1 MMTGIYVLTTAE
13 TIVIHT
19 LLLLSM
25 YFCIRY
31 TWSFMGQVLNY
42 VAGTYGTGP
51 QLQTLKDIDAL

>member
-42 VAGTYGTGP
+42 VAGTGA
-51 QLQTLKDIDAL
+51 QLQIT

>member
-1 MMTGIYVLTTAE
+1 MMTGIYVLTTTE

-19 LLLLSM
+19 LLLLSL

-42 VAGTYGTGP
+42 VAGVP
-51 QLQTLKDIDAL
+51 LLQALKDGAL